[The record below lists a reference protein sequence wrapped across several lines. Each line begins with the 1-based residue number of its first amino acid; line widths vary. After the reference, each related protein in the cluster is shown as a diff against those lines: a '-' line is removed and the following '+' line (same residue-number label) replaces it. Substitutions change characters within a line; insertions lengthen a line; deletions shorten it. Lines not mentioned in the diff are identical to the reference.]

1 VPPHYVCTD
10 PSKRDEPRYG
20 KAPNT
25 FKHTRWH
32 ETFIPM
38 TGLMTVWA
46 DGVPKDLGE
55 GDFAMVPAYHN
66 HTYQFIAQE
75 TEFLGL
81 VQPAGFDDFF
91 ANVSAPWAPKYNVP
105 FPPDQPLAFPG
116 QKFQAAVKEYDIN
129 QISANWTDP
138 VGGHGWHAGNVSL
151 PNDSKT
157 PYFLPNGAG
166 PHYWNEG
173 AGAVISPLATPVQT
187 DGNFTIAHITLRKSQ
202 NSLNTT
208 WTSAD
213 HQFLY
218 GMRGE
223 VTIFMEDEEVKF
235 ISGDSVFIPAGQEVK
250 ISSRVNYSK
259 FLLCAAGSNGVD
271 TQMIKAGKVWEYST
285 PPAH

>member
-1 VPPHYVCTD
+1 
-10 PSKRDEPRYG
+10 
-20 KAPNT
+20 
-25 FKHTRWH
+25 
-32 ETFIPM
+32 M

-91 ANVSAPWAPKYNVP
+91 ANVSNPWAPKYNVP
-105 FPPDQPLAFPG
+105 FPPDQGIAFPG
-116 QKFQAAVKEYDIN
+116 QKFQAAVKAYDIN
-129 QISANWTDP
+129 QISANWSEP
-138 VGGHGWHAGNVSL
+138 VVSQHGWHSGNVSL

-166 PHYWNEG
+166 PHYWHEA

-187 DGNFTIAHITLRKSQ
+187 DGNFTIAHVTLRKSQ
-202 NSLNTT
+202 SNSTST
-208 WTSAD
+208 WTSPD

-223 VTIFMEDEEVKF
+223 VTVGLDGEEVKF
-235 ISGDSVFIPAGQEVK
+235 ISGDSVFIPAGKQVS
-250 ISSRVNYSK
+250 ISSKVNYSK

-271 TQMIKAGKVWEYST
+271 TQMIKAGKTWGYST